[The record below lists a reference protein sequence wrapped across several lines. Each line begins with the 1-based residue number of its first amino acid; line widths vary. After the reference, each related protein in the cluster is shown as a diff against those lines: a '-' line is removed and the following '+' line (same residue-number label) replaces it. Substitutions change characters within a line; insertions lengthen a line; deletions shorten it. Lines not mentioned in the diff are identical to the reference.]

1 MVVPIKLA
9 RTTLRMEVGIPV
21 FSPPILSIFASSR
34 DSLRPEGIIAA
45 RPTPRSGR
53 RTYPFELVCAPL
65 NLTGAPDYLD
75 PVVVCFVRVLAEGR
89 WWAADGQAF
98 AVDEDRRGEHF
109 EVSGRGMIQVL
120 QHARAE

>member
-1 MVVPIKLA
+1 M
-9 RTTLRMEVGIPV
+9 
-21 FSPPILSIFASSR
+21 FSPPILSVSSKVRFPPSRR
-34 DSLRPEGIIAA
+34 DYSGPTYTALRP
-45 RPTPRSGR
+45 SNVH
-53 RTYPFELVCAPL
+53 PFELVCAPL